1 MKRLL
6 IVLTV
11 LSMSACSTFAQKP
24 KKAQQIQIAE
34 EVRLGKCEEEIQ
46 ELQGTTSRALIEHS
60 LSLIGKVHNCRL
72 EKQYLVNLIE
82 SYNKEV
88 NK

>member
-11 LSMSACSTFAQKP
+11 LSMSACSTFTQKP

-60 LSLIGKVHNCRL
+60 LSLVEKVHNCRL

>member
-1 MKRLL
+1 MKKLL
-6 IVLTV
+6 TALIV

-34 EVRLGKCEEEIQ
+34 EVRYGQCEEEIQ

-60 LSLIGKVHNCRL
+60 LSLIEKVHNCRL

-82 SYNKEV
+82 GYNKEAS
-88 NK
+88 K